1 MANIKIS
8 DLKIID
14 RNLYLNN
21 ITFSVEISGEKLDLR
36 GGINPRYD
44 AIVEE

>member
-1 MANIKIS
+1 MANIKIY

-21 ITFSVEISGEKLDLR
+21 TSFPVEISGIKLDLR

-44 AIVEE
+44 AIIAE